1 MFASLNIDRKI
12 SGVGFQPA
20 LNNWFRGSALEPTAL
35 RALLVCTRYEKPF
48 SLSADD
54 RGERS
59 KNPFAQETIR
69 MCRLTSQTPQDS
81 STRALSSGP
90 TRGHFVPGQSPGTSK
105 LIKKQARSLF
115 HVVAMLCFVFVATN
129 DLFAQN
135 SSLFHRPAAQFVQA
149 SGLGTTGEVLPAP
162 FNSNVAIPPSGTPQ
176 FQSGYFPPPMENAGQ
191 LGMQTSWS
199 YVPPVPA
206 RSLKLHDIVQI
217 RIDEV
222 STSLATGNAT
232 SRKTTSYD
240 ATLKDWIRLVGLD
253 TIKPAPQADGDP
265 RVQTNETE
273 VYRGD
278 STIRTSEAFTR
289 NIAAEIVDIK
299 PNGHIVLDA
308 TKDITENDNSWR
320 YSLTGTCRSQDIG
333 PDNVVLSRNL
343 IHSKIDKQD
352 LGHVRDGYS
361 RGWLTKLLSRIKPF

>member
-1 MFASLNIDRKI
+1 MLS
-12 SGVGFQPA
+12 
-20 LNNWFRGSALEPTAL
+20 TL
-35 RALLVCTRYEKPF
+35 RPQL
-48 SLSADD
+48 
-54 RGERS
+54 
-59 KNPFAQETIR
+59 Q
-69 MCRLTSQTPQDS
+69 MCRRIHFTIVVPLL
-81 STRALSSGP
+81 LSFLAITTKELS
-90 TRGHFVPGQSPGTSK
+90 
-105 LIKKQARSLF
+105 
-115 HVVAMLCFVFVATN
+115 
-129 DLFAQN
+129 AQN
-135 SSLFHRPAAQFVQA
+135 SSLFHRPVAHFAQA
-149 SGLGTTGEVLPAP
+149 SSPGAKSDVLPAP
-162 FNSNVAIPPSGTPQ
+162 VQSNVAIPPNGSSIPQ
-176 FQSGYFPPPMENAGQ
+176 SVLNQGQQPSPMNPYQTGYFPSPMDNAGQ
-191 LGMQTSWS
+191 LGLQTSWS
-199 YVPPVPA
+199 YVQPIPA

-217 RIDEV
+217 RIEEV

-240 ATLKDWIRLVGLD
+240 ATIKDWLRLVGLD
-253 TIKPAPQADGDP
+253 TIKPAPQSDGDP
-265 RVQTNETE
+265 RIQTNETE

-278 STIRTSEAFTR
+278 STIRTSESFTR

-361 RGWLTKLLSRIKPF
+361 RGWLTKFLARVKPF

>member
-1 MFASLNIDRKI
+1 M
-12 SGVGFQPA
+12 
-20 LNNWFRGSALEPTAL
+20 
-35 RALLVCTRYEKPF
+35 F
-48 SLSADD
+48 SL
-54 RGERS
+54 RMPPLRMYHCS
-59 KNPFAQETIR
+59 KFTIIVWMLFCFLAITTQE
-69 MCRLTSQTPQDS
+69 
-81 STRALSSGP
+81 LS
-90 TRGHFVPGQSPGTSK
+90 
-105 LIKKQARSLF
+105 
-115 HVVAMLCFVFVATN
+115 
-129 DLFAQN
+129 AQN
-135 SSLFHRPAAQFVQA
+135 SSLFHRPVAQFAQA
-149 SGLGTTGEVLPAP
+149 SSSGANSEALPAP
-162 FNSNVAIPPSGTPQ
+162 VQSNVAIPSNGSSNPQPFLNQGPQPFPMNPYQAGYLPS
-176 FQSGYFPPPMENAGQ
+176 PMDNAGQ
-191 LGMQTSWS
+191 LGLQTSWN

-217 RIDEV
+217 RIEEV

-240 ATLKDWIRLVGLD
+240 ASIKDWLRLVGLD
-253 TIKPAPQADGDP
+253 TIKPAPQPDGDP
-265 RVQTNETE
+265 RIQTNETE

-278 STIRTSEAFTR
+278 STVRTSESFTR

-361 RGWLTKLLSRIKPF
+361 RGWLTKFLARVKPF